1 MKGMLR
7 MSSGGMTVWI
17 FLAAALTLPVF
28 VNDARGERL
37 IEIVRYGDGGAF
49 YYDRDSVQKSSDRVR
64 VWMVAKLGKGETE
77 KERMILSLQS
87 INTHQEAGVLSDIAT
102 FLEIECAG
110 GRVRVITS
118 SHYDGEGRIHYSDNL
133 STQNGWKD
141 IVPGSF
147 MEGLKIKVCRQLPLR
162 ERR

>member
-1 MKGMLR
+1 MMGMLR

-49 YYDRDSVQKSSDRVR
+49 YYDRDSVKKSSEKVR
-64 VWMVAKLGKGETE
+64 VWMVTRLGKDDAE

-87 INTHQEAGVLSDIAT
+87 INTHQEAGVLSDVAT
-102 FLEIECAG
+102 FLEIECAE

-133 STQNGWKD
+133 SDRNGWRD
-141 IVPGSF
+141 ILPGSF
-147 MEGLKIKVCRQLPLR
+147 LEKLKRKVCRQLPLR